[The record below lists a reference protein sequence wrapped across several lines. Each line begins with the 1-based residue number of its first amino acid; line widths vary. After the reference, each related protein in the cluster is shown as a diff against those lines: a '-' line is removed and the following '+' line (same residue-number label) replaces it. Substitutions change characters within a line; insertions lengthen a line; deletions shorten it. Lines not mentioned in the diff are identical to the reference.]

1 MPRRV
6 AFSAACV
13 LMLAP
18 FSASAAP
25 PKPLPVGVTPA
36 MLSGPHAQRA
46 VEILERPFLHSMP
59 PAEVFKGDAALF
71 RWLVDHPAW
80 VASFWRQV
88 GIQVGEVQPT
98 PDGWKSWEDDSSSAE
113 FHLLYRSPELR
124 LVYAT
129 LETRIP
135 PLVGKFHAEA
145 VLVYRAEEGVS
156 STGVPLVRHSVEAFV
171 TAKGP
176 TLNTLIRLAKGGSER
191 AVSQLVQETM
201 AYFSLMCR
209 VMQMRPDWAAVTA
222 KRLAKKLSPAE
233 AAELRALLAQLPQRP
248 PGQHTAGRSGESRA
262 SRTTSQPTN
271 HAQGQV
277 IPPLGSPTQALGSVN

>member
-1 MPRRV
+1 
-6 AFSAACV
+6 
-13 LMLAP
+13 MLA
-18 FSASAAP
+18 
-25 PKPLPVGVTPA
+25 GQ
-36 MLSGPHAQRA
+36 HAQRA
-46 VEILERPFLHSMP
+46 IEILERPFLHSTP

-80 VASFWRQV
+80 VASYWRQV

-98 PDGWKSWEDDSSSAE
+98 SDGWKSWEDDSSSAE

-124 LVYAT
+124 VVYAT

-145 VLVYRAEEGVS
+145 VLVYRTEEGVS
-156 STGVPLVRHSVEAFV
+156 ANRVPMVRHSVEAFV

-176 TLNTLIRLAKGGSER
+176 TLNTLMRLAKGGSER

-209 VMQMRPDWAAVTA
+209 VMQMRPDWAAITS
-222 KRLAKKLSPAE
+222 KRLAKKLSPTE
-233 AAELRALLAQLPQRP
+233 AAELRALLAQLPQRQP
-248 PGQHTAGRSGESRA
+248 PLQSAGRSAESRA
-262 SRTTSQPTN
+262 PRTTSQSTRP
-271 HAQGQV
+271 QGQV
-277 IPPLGSPTQALGSVN
+277 VPPLGTPTQPPGL